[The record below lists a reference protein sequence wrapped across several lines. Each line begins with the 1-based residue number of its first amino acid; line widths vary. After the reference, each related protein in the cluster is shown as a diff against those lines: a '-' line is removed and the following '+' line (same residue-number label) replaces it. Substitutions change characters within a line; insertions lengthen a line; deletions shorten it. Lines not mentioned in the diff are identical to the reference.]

1 MKHNDC
7 SDNNHCDSII
17 ITGGCCEPKVV
28 CPSNS
33 QLNELISLLNALII
47 AIPTFFATPNA
58 ANKLILIN
66 LFNQLL
72 DLLNLLLPTTEGDY
86 LKQLVQS
93 ILNELQSPNTDLGQL
108 AVLLQQFYSA
118 LADFF
123 FSIQTCFAPSTL
135 RLLFNLLTQLI
146 SLTPI
151 PPGAT
156 GATGATGVGTGATG
170 ATGATG
176 GTGET
181 GLPGASAIIPFASG
195 ATPAVLVSAD
205 ILVGVDTGALLGFGA
220 STSGVSLTLAGDIL
234 LAAGIGDY
242 AFVAPRAG
250 TITSLAGFFITTLDV
265 GIGLGGTE
273 VQLQIFIADALS
285 DTFSPAA
292 PPLTL
297 APPLPAIGIGATAA
311 GIQAP
316 LNIPVSAGD
325 KILVYATLQTDLIAV
340 ATGFVSAGMSIN

>member
-33 QLNELISLLNALII
+33 QLNELINLLNALII

-156 GATGATGVGTGATG
+156 GATG
-170 ATGATG
+170 G
-176 GTGET
+176 G
-181 GLPGASAIIPFASG
+181 AIIPYASG
-195 ATPAVLVSAD
+195 TTPAVLVN
-205 ILVGVDTGALLGFGA
+205 LVAGTIGTGTLLGFGF
-220 STSGVSLTLAGDIL
+220 SQPGISLLGGGDIT

-250 TITSLAGFFITTLDV
+250 TITSLAGFFSVLAGVSLGTTQ
-265 GIGLGGTE
+265 
-273 VQLQIFIADALS
+273 VQMQILIASAAS
-285 DTFSPAA
+285 NTFSPVGA
-292 PPLTL
+292 PLL
-297 APPLPAIGIGATAA
+297 LLPTFVGIVVGATAS
-311 GIQAP
+311 GIEP
-316 LNIPVSAGD
+316 LNIPVAAGD
-325 KILVYATLQTDLIAV
+325 KILVYVSLTGASPIATID
-340 ATGFVSAGMSIN
+340 GFASAGINIV

>member
-33 QLNELISLLNALII
+33 QLNELINLLNALII

-156 GATGATGVGTGATG
+156 GAT
-170 ATGATG
+170 
-176 GTGET
+176 
-181 GLPGASAIIPFASG
+181 
-195 ATPAVLVSAD
+195 
-205 ILVGVDTGALLGFGA
+205 
-220 STSGVSLTLAGDIL
+220 
-234 LAAGIGDY
+234 
-242 AFVAPRAG
+242 
-250 TITSLAGFFITTLDV
+250 
-265 GIGLGGTE
+265 
-273 VQLQIFIADALS
+273 
-285 DTFSPAA
+285 
-292 PPLTL
+292 
-297 APPLPAIGIGATAA
+297 
-311 GIQAP
+311 
-316 LNIPVSAGD
+316 
-325 KILVYATLQTDLIAV
+325 
-340 ATGFVSAGMSIN
+340 